1 MNKQKKIIL
10 LDAHAIIHRAYH
22 ALPDFSNTEGQPTG
36 ALFGITSMVIKI
48 IETFDP
54 EYIIACFD
62 LPEKTFRHHAFA
74 EYKGTRKKSDET
86 LVLQIT
92 EAYTLF
98 QALGIPIYESPGFE
112 ADDILGTLVR
122 ILSETTNHD
131 IIIASGDMDTLQLT
145 AYPRTSVFTLKKGI
159 HDTVLYTATE
169 VKERFGFEPHLL
181 PDYKG
186 LRGDPS
192 DNIPGITGIGEKTA
206 TTLITGCGSLE
217 SLYALL
223 KRDPGQ
229 VKALGLTDRIMRLL
243 EEGKEDAFFSKTLAT
258 IRTDAPI
265 DYAEPIVSLRAGTN
279 FETLEALMHRY
290 EFKSLIP
297 RLKKVFH
304 QSEVSEKNIPY
315 DTHKDDTD
323 RIRRLAIALWILHS
337 EKTNASY
344 DDILRET
351 KTHSLD
357 ETEQV
362 LMDALT
368 KENLVHIYQEIELP
382 IIESIA
388 RMSEYGVLIDA
399 NHFASLSKK
408 LHQELEAL
416 TAAIYTEAGHEF
428 NINSPKQLGEVLF
441 DELGLQ
447 SKSKKRSTKSEVLE
461 SLRDK
466 HPIIPLV
473 STYREIHKLTS
484 TYIDALPE
492 YRGSDGRIHAHYL
505 QHGTTT
511 GRFSSLQPNMQNI
524 PIQGQYG
531 TDIRNGFIAPEGKV
545 LLACDYSQIELR
557 IAALLSRD
565 TELLTIFKN
574 GQDVHTSVA
583 ASVFGVAPE
592 AVTKD
597 MRRKAKVINFGVLYG
612 MGVLSL
618 KKNLETS
625 KEEAQIFYD
634 TYFKTFHQLHDYLE
648 AVKQKAVATGYTET
662 LFGRKREFPQLRS
675 RIPYIRAMTERM
687 AINAPIQGT
696 SADIIKLAI
705 RFITDDLRTAG
716 LSESVHLIM
725 QIHDELVFEVDEAV
739 RDRAYTI
746 ITRGMQEVVERSW
759 LACTLEIPLIVS
771 ASYGTRWGGMEPFTD
786 DKSSL
791 Q

>member
-22 ALPDFSNTEGQPTG
+22 ALPDFSNTEGHPTG

-74 EYKGTRKKSDET
+74 EYKGTRKKSDDA

-122 ILSETTNHD
+122 ILSETSPYD

-159 HDTVLYTATE
+159 HDTVLYTDTE

-192 DNIPGITGIGEKTA
+192 DNIPGIIGIGEKTA

-223 KRDPGQ
+223 EDDAEQ
-229 VKALGLTDRIMRLL
+229 VKALGLTDRIIKLL
-243 EEGKEDAFFSKTLAT
+243 TEGKEDAFFSKTLAT

-265 DYAEPIVSLRAGTN
+265 EYIEPDLSLRAGIH

-304 QSEVSEKNIPY
+304 QSAVSEKNIPH
-315 DTHKDDTD
+315 DTDMHDAD
-323 RIRRLAIALWILHS
+323 RIRRVAIALWVLHS

-351 KTHSLD
+351 KTQSLH
-357 ETEQV
+357 EAEQV
-362 LMDALT
+362 LLDALT
-368 KENLVHIYQEIELP
+368 KENLLDVYQEIEVP
-382 IIESIA
+382 IIEPIA

-399 NHFASLSKK
+399 DHFGSLSKK
-408 LHQELEAL
+408 LHQELEEL
-416 TAAIYTEAGHEF
+416 TTAIYAEAGHAF

-466 HPIIPLV
+466 HAIIPLV

-492 YRGSDGRIHAHYL
+492 YRGADGRIHAHYL

-524 PIQGQYG
+524 PIQVQYG
-531 TDIRNGFIAPEGKV
+531 TDIRNGFIAPEGKI

-557 IAALLSRD
+557 IAALLSQD
-565 TELLTIFKN
+565 AELLTIFKN

-583 ASVFGVAPE
+583 ASVFDVAPE

-612 MGVLSL
+612 MGVLAL
-618 KKNLETS
+618 KKNLDTS

-634 TYFKTFHQLHDYLE
+634 TYFKTFHHLHDYLE
-648 AVKQKAVATGYTET
+648 TVKQKAVATGYTET

-687 AINAPIQGT
+687 VINAPIQGT

-705 RFITDDLRTAG
+705 RFITEDLKNAG

-739 RDRAYTI
+739 RDKAYTI
-746 ITRGMQEVVERSW
+746 ITRGMQEVTGRSW
-759 LACTLEIPLIVS
+759 LGRTLEIPLIVS
-771 ASYGTRWGGMEPFTD
+771 ASHGKRWGSMEPFTD
-786 DKSSL
+786 NKSSL